1 MLARHEQALQL
12 SVLDHLREIDA
23 RRLYLR
29 LGYSSLF
36 DYTVRELH
44 YTEAA
49 AWRRIKAMRLCRE
62 TRGVRERLQ
71 DGSLNLS
78 NAALLQNS
86 FERWERSGGGPL
98 AAGPPAPGRD
108 AAGPP
113 GAGQGAAGSAGA
125 GRGAAG
131 SGAAGTSAVPG
142 AGSPPAAPGTAAGA
156 PVPVLDAHARQ
167 ELVERAMNM
176 STRQVQQMLAEVDP
190 EAAAPAERLRA
201 LGDGRWELKAVVDD
215 ECQRGLQ
222 QLRELRSHV
231 DPHLTVGQLV
241 GRLVR
246 EGVERYDPSRPPRRK
261 RRKSD
266 PAGDECAAETAGRE
280 TADRVAAA
288 AAAENPHRSEKSA
301 VATTSPAAPKRSAKP
316 TAVDT
321 SPAVMPAGEG
331 AGEASS
337 KRRLAPPPGSP
348 TSAPK
353 CVAPRAERA
362 GSADGALATEPTSAA
377 KSCVAAG
384 NSISE
389 QSADGAGSAGRTSTA
404 KHRVA
409 AGASTPDRS
418 AGGAGSAQRTSTAKP
433 RAAAGGSTPDRSAG
447 GAGSAQ
453 RTSTAKPR
461 AAAGGSTPDRS
472 AGGAGSAGQTST
484 AKPRAAAGGSPPD
497 RSAGGAGSAQRT
509 STAKSPN
516 SRVASG
522 RSIPAAVRREVW
534 TRDQGCCS
542 YVDRHTGRRCSSRFF
557 LELDHIVPVARGGA
571 AEPADLR
578 LRCAA
583 HHRYRH
589 GRRQRSA
596 PRDSVT

>member
-1 MLARHEQALQL
+1 MTNSASDELLATIAVLPDQVLLEQTRMLARHEQALQL
-12 SVLDHLREIDA
+12 SVLDHLREIDV

-29 LGYSSLF
+29 RGYSSLF
-36 DYTVRELH
+36 DYTVRELR

-86 FERWERSGGGPL
+86 FERWDRSG
-98 AAGPPAPGRD
+98 AGPGV
-108 AAGPP
+108 
-113 GAGQGAAGSAGA
+113 
-125 GRGAAG
+125 AG
-131 SGAAGTSAVPG
+131 SGAAGSSAAPR
-142 AGSPPAAPGTAAGA
+142 AGSPPAAANGKAAGA

-167 ELVERAMNM
+167 QLVERAMGK

-190 EAAAPAERLRA
+190 AAAAPAERLRP
-201 LGDGRWELKAVVDD
+201 LGDGRWELKAVIDA

-222 QLRELRSHV
+222 KLRELLSHV

-266 PAGDECAAETAGRE
+266 PAGDGCSAETAARE

-288 AAAENPHRSEKSA
+288 AENPLRAEKSA
-301 VATTSPAAPKRSAKP
+301 APTASPSAPKRSAKP
-316 TAVDT
+316 TAVGT
-321 SPAVMPAGEG
+321 SPSVLPAGG
-331 AGEASS
+331 GSGEAAP
-337 KRRLAPPPGSP
+337 KRGLGPPPGSR

-362 GSADGALATEPTSAA
+362 RSAGGAVATEPTSAA
-377 KSCVAAG
+377 KPRVAASSLIPG
-384 NSISE
+384 
-389 QSADGAGSAGRTSTA
+389 QSAHGVGSAEQTSAPKLGVAGGAGSAGRT
-404 KHRVA
+404 
-409 AGASTPDRS
+409 GA
-418 AGGAGSAQRTSTAKP
+418 
-433 RAAAGGSTPDRSAG
+433 
-447 GAGSAQ
+447 
-453 RTSTAKPR
+453 
-461 AAAGGSTPDRS
+461 
-472 AGGAGSAGQTST
+472 
-484 AKPRAAAGGSPPD
+484 
-497 RSAGGAGSAQRT
+497 
-509 STAKSPN
+509 AKSGK
-516 SRVASG
+516 SSG

-534 TRDQGCCS
+534 RRDSGCCS
-542 YVDRHTGRRCSSRFF
+542 YVDRHTGRRCGSRFF
-557 LELDHIVPVARGGA
+557 LEIDHIVPVAQGGA
-571 AEPADLR
+571 AEPANLR

>member
-1 MLARHEQALQL
+1 MTDVTRSASEELFSTVAMLPDQVLLEQTRMLARHEQALQL

-29 LGYSSLF
+29 RGYSSLF

-86 FERWERSGGGPL
+86 FERWDRSGGGPVD
-98 AAGPPAPGRD
+98 AGS
-108 AAGPP
+108 P
-113 GAGQGAAGSAGA
+113 GAGQGAAGSA
-125 GRGAAG
+125 
-131 SGAAGTSAVPG
+131 AAGTSAAAG
-142 AGSPPAAPGTAAGA
+142 AGSAPAAAPGTAPGA
-156 PVPVLDAHARQ
+156 PVRVLDAHARQ
-167 ELVERAMNM
+167 QLVERAMGK

-190 EAAAPAERLRA
+190 AAAAPAERLRA
-201 LGDGRWELKAVVDD
+201 LADGRWELKAVIDA

-222 QLRELRSHV
+222 QLRELLSHV

-266 PAGDECAAETAGRE
+266 PAADERSAETAARA
-280 TADRVAAA
+280 TTDRVAAA
-288 AAAENPHRSEKSA
+288 AENPRRAEKA
-301 VATTSPAAPKRSAKP
+301 AAATTSLSAPKRSAKP
-316 TAVDT
+316 TAVGT
-321 SPAVMPAGEG
+321 SPAVLPAGGG
-331 AGEASS
+331 AGGASPE
-337 KRRLAPPPGSP
+337 RRLGSPPGSL

-353 CVAPRAERA
+353 RVAP
-362 GSADGALATEPTSAA
+362 SADRGRSAGDAVVTELTSPP
-377 KSCVAAG
+377 KPGVAAG
-384 NSISE
+384 VSTSVP
-389 QSADGAGSAGRTSTA
+389 SSDGAAPPKRTSPA
-404 KHRVA
+404 
-409 AGASTPDRS
+409 
-418 AGGAGSAQRTSTAKP
+418 
-433 RAAAGGSTPDRSAG
+433 
-447 GAGSAQ
+447 
-453 RTSTAKPR
+453 
-461 AAAGGSTPDRS
+461 
-472 AGGAGSAGQTST
+472 
-484 AKPRAAAGGSPPD
+484 
-497 RSAGGAGSAQRT
+497 
-509 STAKSPN
+509 N

-534 TRDQGCCS
+534 RRDQGCCS
-542 YVDRHTGRRCSSRFF
+542 YVDRHTGRRCGSRFF

-571 AEPADLR
+571 AEARNLR
-578 LRCAA
+578 IRCSA

-596 PRDSVT
+596 PRGLGDVSNVAAAEIGSARDIFPGRRAAGAEC

>member
-1 MLARHEQALQL
+1 MTNATDSASDEILSTVAVLPDQVLLEQTRMLARHEQALQL
-12 SVLDHLREIDA
+12 SVLDHLREIDV

-86 FERWERSGGGPL
+86 FERWDRGGGGPI
-98 AAGPPAPGRD
+98 
-108 AAGPP
+108 
-113 GAGQGAAGSAGA
+113 AAGSAAA

-131 SGAAGTSAVPG
+131 SAAAGTSAAAG
-142 AGSPPAAPGTAAGA
+142 AGSAPAAAKGNAAGA
-156 PVPVLDAHARQ
+156 PLPVLDAHARQ
-167 ELVERAMNM
+167 QLVERAMGK

-201 LGDGRWELKAVVDD
+201 LGDGRWELKAVIDA

-222 QLRELRSHV
+222 QLRELLSHV

-246 EGVERYDPSRPPRRK
+246 EGVERYDPSRPPRRQ

-266 PAGDECAAETAGRE
+266 PASDECAAETAGRE
-280 TADRVAAA
+280 MAGRVAAA
-288 AAAENPHRSEKSA
+288 AESPRRAEKSA
-301 VATTSPAAPKRSAKP
+301 VPTTSQSAPKRSAKP
-316 TAVDT
+316 TAVGT
-321 SPAVMPAGEG
+321 SAAVLPAGG
-331 AGEASS
+331 GSGEAAP
-337 KRRLAPPPGSP
+337 KRRLGPTPGGP

-353 CVAPRAERA
+353 LVAPRAERA
-362 GSADGALATEPTSAA
+362 ASAGGAVVTELTSAP
-377 KSCVAAG
+377 KP
-384 NSISE
+384 
-389 QSADGAGSAGRTSTA
+389 
-404 KHRVA
+404 RVA
-409 AGASTPDRS
+409 AGVSTSVPSSDRAAPPMRRSTP
-418 AGGAGSAQRTSTAKP
+418 KP
-433 RAAAGGSTPDRSAG
+433 RSAAGGSTPDRSAV
-447 GAGSAQ
+447 GAGSAE
-453 RTSTAKPR
+453 RTTTAK
-461 AAAGGSTPDRS
+461 
-472 AGGAGSAGQTST
+472 
-484 AKPRAAAGGSPPD
+484 
-497 RSAGGAGSAQRT
+497 
-509 STAKSPN
+509 

-534 TRDQGCCS
+534 RRDSGCCS
-542 YVDRHTGRRCSSRFF
+542 YVDRHTGRRCGSRFF
-557 LELDHIVPVARGGA
+557 LELDHIVPVALGGA
-571 AEPADLR
+571 AEAGNLR
-578 LRCAA
+578 LRCSA

-589 GRRQRSA
+589 GRRKRSA
-596 PRDSVT
+596 PRDLVT

>member
-1 MLARHEQALQL
+1 MVVSIRCYIYVMTNVTESASEEFLSTVAVLPDQVLLEQTRMLARHEQALQL

-86 FERWERSGGGPL
+86 FERWERSGGGPV
-98 AAGPPAPGRD
+98 
-108 AAGPP
+108 
-113 GAGQGAAGSAGA
+113 AAGSAGA

-131 SGAAGTSAVPG
+131 SGAAGTSAAPG
-142 AGSPPAAPGTAAGA
+142 AGSSATAGKAAGA
-156 PVPVLDAHARQ
+156 PAPVLDAHARQ
-167 ELVERAMNM
+167 QLVERAMGK

-222 QLRELRSHV
+222 QLRELLSHV

-246 EGVERYDPSRPPRRK
+246 EGVERYDPRRPPRRK

-266 PAGDECAAETAGRE
+266 PAADGCSAETAGGE

-288 AAAENPHRSEKSA
+288 ARNPRRAGKSA
-301 VATTSPAAPKRSAKP
+301 APATCPAAPKQFAKA
-316 TAVDT
+316 TAVVT
-321 SPAVMPAGEG
+321 SPAVLPPGG
-331 AGEASS
+331 GSGEAAP
-337 KRRLAPPPGSP
+337 KRGLGPPPGSR

-362 GSADGALATEPTSAA
+362 ESAGDAVATEPTAAPKPRVAADSSIAVPSSHGAGPAQQTSTAQPRVAAGSSIPEQSTHGAGSAEPTSAA
-377 KSCVAAG
+377 KLGV
-384 NSISE
+384 
-389 QSADGAGSAGRTSTA
+389 
-404 KHRVA
+404 
-409 AGASTPDRS
+409 
-418 AGGAGSAQRTSTAKP
+418 AGGAGSAAPT
-433 RAAAGGSTPDRSAG
+433 AAA
-447 GAGSAQ
+447 
-453 RTSTAKPR
+453 TS
-461 AAAGGSTPDRS
+461 G
-472 AGGAGSAGQTST
+472 
-484 AKPRAAAGGSPPD
+484 
-497 RSAGGAGSAQRT
+497 
-509 STAKSPN
+509 KS
-516 SRVASG
+516 SG

-534 TRDQGCCS
+534 RRDQGCCS
-542 YVDRHTGRRCSSRFF
+542 YVDRHTGRRCGSRFF
-557 LELDHIVPVARGGA
+557 LEIDHIVPVARGGG
-571 AEPADLR
+571 AEPANLR
-578 LRCAA
+578 LRCSA

-589 GRRQRSA
+589 ARRQRSA

>member
-1 MLARHEQALQL
+1 MTISIQWYTYVMSNATNSASEELTSTIAVLPDQVLLEQTRMLARHEQALQL

-86 FERWERSGGGPL
+86 FERWERSGGGPV
-98 AAGPPAPGRD
+98 AAAS
-108 AAGPP
+108 P
-113 GAGQGAAGSAGA
+113 GAGQGAAGSA
-125 GRGAAG
+125 
-131 SGAAGTSAVPG
+131 AAGTSAAPR
-142 AGSPPAAPGTAAGA
+142 AGSAPAAAPGKATGA

-167 ELVERAMNM
+167 ELVERAMGK

-201 LGDGRWELKAVVDD
+201 LGDGRWELKAVIDAD
-215 ECQRGLQ
+215 CQRGLQ
-222 QLRELRSHV
+222 QLRELLSHV

-246 EGVERYDPSRPPRRK
+246 EGVARYDPRRPPRRK

-266 PAGDECAAETAGRE
+266 PAGDERSETAARE
-280 TADRVAAA
+280 TTDRVAAA
-288 AAAENPHRSEKSA
+288 AENPRRTEKA
-301 VATTSPAAPKRSAKP
+301 AAATTSLSAPKRSAKP
-316 TAVDT
+316 TAVGT
-321 SPAVMPAGEG
+321 SPAVLPAGGG
-331 AGEASS
+331 AGGASPE
-337 KRRLAPPPGSP
+337 RRLGSPPGSL

-353 CVAPRAERA
+353 RVAP
-362 GSADGALATEPTSAA
+362 SADRGRSAGDAVVTELTSPP
-377 KSCVAAG
+377 KPGVAAG
-384 NSISE
+384 VSTSVP
-389 QSADGAGSAGRTSTA
+389 SSDGAGAPKRTSTP
-404 KHRVA
+404 KR
-409 AGASTPDRS
+409 
-418 AGGAGSAQRTSTAKP
+418 

-447 GAGSAQ
+447 GGSAE
-453 RTSTAKPR
+453 RTTTAK
-461 AAAGGSTPDRS
+461 
-472 AGGAGSAGQTST
+472 
-484 AKPRAAAGGSPPD
+484 
-497 RSAGGAGSAQRT
+497 
-509 STAKSPN
+509 

-534 TRDQGCCS
+534 QRDQGCCS
-542 YVDRHTGRRCSSRFF
+542 YVDRHTGRRCGSRFF
-557 LELDHIVPVARGGA
+557 LELDHIVPVARGGS
-571 AEPADLR
+571 AEARNLR
-578 LRCAA
+578 IRCSA

-596 PRDSVT
+596 PRDLVT